1 MQFEITPEPPPKVPR
16 RKLIDAILLVAALLA
31 ATLVALEVD
40 LFLNADHHSAEEIR
54 LETNEALL
62 LGTLLSVGLLVFSLR
77 RFNEQKRE
85 LKLRIEAEIRA
96 RKALELALLD
106 PLTGLANR
114 RHFDEIFNAAAARR
128 SPATGH
134 ALLLLDLNDFKGI
147 NDTYGHQIG
156 DQVLRVVSERLQA
169 AVKAGDL
176 VSRLGGDEFAI
187 VALEI
192 GGEAQA
198 EALSSRLREVIAQP
212 ISIEGQIHRVS
223 ASVGFAIFPK
233 DGIAAPEVFH
243 QADAALYAAKAIKA

>member
-1 MQFEITPEPPPKVPR
+1 MQFENTPEPSPTTPR
-16 RKLIDAILLVAALLA
+16 RRVIDAILLIAALLA
-31 ATLVALEVD
+31 AALVALEID
-40 LFLNADHHSAEEIR
+40 LFVNTEQRSGEEVR
-54 LETNEALL
+54 FETNEALL
-62 LGTLLSVGLLVFSLR
+62 LGMLLSVGLLIFSIR

-128 SPATGH
+128 TPAIKH

-147 NDTYGHQIG
+147 NDTYGHPIG
-156 DQVLRVVSERLQA
+156 DQVLRIVSDRLKA
-169 AVKAGDL
+169 EVKAGDL

-192 GGEAQA
+192 GGLAQA
-198 EALSSRLREVIAQP
+198 EALSTRLRDVIAQP
-212 ISIEGQIHRVS
+212 ISIESQIHHIS
-223 ASVGFAIFPK
+223 ASIGFAIFPNE
-233 DGIAAPEVFH
+233 GIAASEVFH
-243 QADAALYAAKAIKA
+243 QADAALYAAKAMKP